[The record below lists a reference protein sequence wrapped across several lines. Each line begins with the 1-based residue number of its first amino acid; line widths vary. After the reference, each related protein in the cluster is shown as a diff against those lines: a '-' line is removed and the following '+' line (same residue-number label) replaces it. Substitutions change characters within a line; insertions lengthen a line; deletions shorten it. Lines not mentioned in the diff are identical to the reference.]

1 MHEWA
6 LAEAVI
12 TAARQ
17 IAEKENI
24 KEIKEV
30 SIKVGQLQQIE
41 EDILQIA
48 FSQLRPKNFEN
59 AKLKIFKAKT
69 TLKCR
74 NCGKVWFFRKSKLTE
89 HTAESIHFVPE
100 VAHAF
105 IKCPIC
111 SSPDFEVCSG
121 RGIWLENIKGAQ

>member
-17 IAEKENI
+17 IAEKENL

-30 SIKVGQLQQIE
+30 TIKVGQLQQIE
-41 EDILQIA
+41 EDILYFA
-48 FSQLRPKNFEN
+48 FSQLKPKTFEN
-59 AKLKIFKAKT
+59 TKLKISKAKT

-74 NCGKVWFFRKSKLTE
+74 NCGKVWLFKKSSLNE

-105 IKCPIC
+105 IKCPVC
-111 SSPDFEVCSG
+111 SSPDFEVCEG
-121 RGIWLENIKGAQ
+121 RGIWLENIKGVY